1 MPHVESY
8 GVEPIPPELRTV
20 GWRDLFAINFTFF
33 LNPVMMV
40 LGALAVLQGGLPLT
54 WAIVA
59 MMLGQAL
66 AFAALMV
73 VARPGVD
80 DGLPGQVAMRATFGL
95 LGARALTSP
104 YRVVAATYW
113 FAAQALTAA
122 LGVQAIATALG
133 AERPPLV
140 PTALCFALLQ
150 AGLAVLGFDVM
161 RWLLRVVLPLSLLGA
176 GLLVGL
182 FLVTDNPAYA
192 FDRVVKSPEEH
203 ATWVG
208 FATFVTVMCGSSL
221 TFVTNVADF
230 CRYTPTRRDMQIG
243 LFASAVLSAFVTTF
257 IGGYAAVASGD
268 SNPFVAAASLTSNQL
283 VLGLLLAVILV
294 QTLAANLTNVYT
306 AGMSLVNSVPRLG
319 RLRATVIA
327 GVVAVVLSAFPS
339 FIEEAQSWITHLGNV
354 AAPITGVVL
363 ADYLVVQRG
372 GIDVASLFDP
382 RGRYRHQAGVDLV
395 ALASVAIGVIAYYAV
410 PAELVKVVW
419 GAGAAALVFLVVPA
433 IVTSSRLR
441 TRRNRATKESAVRS

>member
-1 MPHVESY
+1 MPQVESY
-8 GVEPIPPELRTV
+8 GIEPIPPELRTV

-40 LGALAVLQGGLPLT
+40 LGALAVLQGGLPLM
-54 WAIVA
+54 WAIAA

-66 AFAALMV
+66 AFAGLVV

-122 LGVQAIATALG
+122 LGVQAIAAGLG
-133 AERPPLV
+133 ADRPPLV

-176 GLLVGL
+176 GLLVAL
-182 FLVTDNPAYA
+182 FLTTDSPAFA
-192 FDRVVKSPEEH
+192 FDRVVESPEQH

-243 LFASAVLSAFVTTF
+243 LFTSAVLSAFVTTF
-257 IGGYAAVASGD
+257 IGGYAAIASGD
-268 SNPFVAAASLTSNQL
+268 SNPFVAAASLTSNEL
-283 VLGLLLAVILV
+283 VLVLLLAVIVV

-306 AGMSLVNSVPRLG
+306 AGMSLVNSLPRLG
-319 RLRATVIA
+319 RMRATVIA
-327 GVVAVVLSAFPS
+327 GAAAVILSAFPS

-363 ADYLVVQRG
+363 ADYVVVRRG
-372 GIDVASLFDP
+372 GIDVAGLFER
-382 RGRYRHQAGVDLV
+382 RGSYAYQAGVNLV
-395 ALASVAIGVIAYYAV
+395 AVAAVAVGVAAYYAV

-419 GAGAAALVFLVVPA
+419 GTAAAAAVYVAIRVV
-433 IVTSSRLR
+433 VVSRGSQTGR
-441 TRRNRATKESAVRS
+441 DPRNEHPVVRS